1 LPVQVPSQKSVPW
14 GWIAAG
20 AVVVLIV
27 LANLDDQSS
36 APQIEP
42 TPTTG
47 LFDDLIPKDRPSGVE
62 SQSGTPVMRPE
73 AAVEW
78 NESRPP
84 VGQDRVLTRDE
95 LRYCLAESTRIDAM
109 EKIVN
114 EYNQTDVDT
123 FNRYVNDYNSRCSS
137 FRYRQSTL
145 DSVQR
150 EVDAVRSRLGQDG
163 RARLRGAQ
171 GASNQQRRV
180 ADPTVQ
186 AVQARLNSLGYNV
199 GAPDGIAGAR
209 TSEAIKRFQLDQGI
223 AVDGVAS
230 DRLLDQLVAV
240 ASSGVSGRQA
250 TAEPVSE
257 PQSTPRA
264 PIATSSPA
272 HAGGEPA
279 GLDPLS
285 ADEERSLES
294 SCSSAKYTQGPA
306 AYQACITRQLG
317 ALQSAPR
324 GHDFSGLTDDEHR
337 SLEAACSSAKY
348 TQGPAAY
355 NRCIAK
361 QLAAL
366 RTAPRGH
373 DLSGLNDNELRSLEA
388 ACSSAKYTQGPAA
401 YNSCINRQL
410 AALQS
415 APRAHDLSDL
425 NEDELRSLEAAC
437 SSAKYTQ
444 GPAAYNSCINRQL
457 AALRSAPRN
466 HDFSGLNESQLR
478 SLESA
483 CSGAKYTQGP
493 AAYNRCLSGQLS
505 SLRR

>member
-1 LPVQVPSQKSVPW
+1 LPAEVPSQKSVPW
-14 GWIAAG
+14 GWIAAAAIG
-20 AVVVLIV
+20 VLIV
-27 LANLDDQSS
+27 LASLD
-36 APQIEP
+36 
-42 TPTTG
+42 
-47 LFDDLIPKDRPSGVE
+47 DRPSVPSNASSTASGAFETPSPPGLPDSVR
-62 SQSGTPVMRPE
+62 SPTGDQSPRPAPV
-73 AAVEW
+73 AEW

-84 VGQDRVLTRDE
+84 VGQDRVLSRDQ
-95 LRYCLAESTRIDAM
+95 LRYCLAESARIDAM

-114 EYNQTDVDT
+114 EYNQADIDT
-123 FNRYVNDYNSRCSS
+123 FNRYVNDYNSRCAN
-137 FRYRQSTL
+137 FRYRESVL
-145 DSVQR
+145 ESVQR
-150 EVDAVRSRLGQDG
+150 EIDAARPRLGQEG
-163 RARLRGAQ
+163 RARLRGSQ

-186 AVQARLNSLGYNV
+186 AVQARLNDLGYTV
-199 GAPDGIAGAR
+199 GAPDGIAGIR
-209 TSEAIKRFQLDQGI
+209 TSEAIKKFQADQGI

-230 DRLLDQLVAV
+230 NRLLDRLVAV

-257 PQSTPRA
+257 PQPTPSA
-264 PIATSSPA
+264 PVATSSQA
-272 HAGGEPA
+272 HAGGEPTV
-279 GLDPLS
+279 LDPLS

-294 SCSSAKYTQGPA
+294 VCSSAKYTQGPA
-306 AYQACITRQLG
+306 AYQACITRQLT

-348 TQGPAAY
+348 TQGPATY

-373 DLSGLNDNELRSLEA
+373 DLSGLNDGELRSLEA

-425 NEDELRSLEAAC
+425 RYDELRSLEAAC

-444 GPAAYNSCINRQL
+444 GPAAYNACINRQL
-457 AALRSAPRN
+457 AALRSAPRD

-483 CSGAKYTQGP
+483 CSSAKYTQGP